1 MAHTNETTYY
11 DLPQF
16 VTTDKPAWLVDF
28 NGAMS
33 AIDTAIHNAK
43 STADTAATDSAQA
56 LLDAAAA
63 QSTADGAAAQGAGA
77 VASIA
82 PTFSATSTYSVGD
95 LVIYNNL
102 LYVCRVAITVPGAWT
117 GSTNWNRTTAGD
129 LNAAMDLRMD
139 AVEVKSQNVNPNI
152 TITKS
157 SGAWNISNI
166 AQTRYGNIISL
177 AITVLG
183 SGVAVPA
190 GTNGFTGTISVPPR
204 VRSTGMSYI
213 GTGILAISINTD
225 GTVGIRPLIDNTNWN
240 SSTGGTVSIMYIKE
254 D

>member
-95 LVIYNNL
+95 YVIYNNL
-102 LYVCRVAITVPGAWT
+102 LYVCRVAINVPGAWT
-117 GSTNWNRTTAGD
+117 GSTNWNRATVDDMNT
-129 LNAAMDLRMD
+129 AMDLRMD
-139 AVEVKSQNVNPNI
+139 AVETATTPI
-152 TITKS
+152 TPSFAITKS
-157 SGAWNISNI
+157 TGAWNISS
-166 AQTRYGNIISL
+166 ISQKQDGKVVQL
-177 AITVLG
+177 GITVLG
-183 SGVAVPA
+183 SGEQVNA
-190 GTNGFTGTISVPPR
+190 GTNGFTGTINVNPP
-204 VRSTGMSYI
+204 VRCSGMCFI
-213 GTGILAISINTD
+213 GTGLVVCVIETNGS
-225 GTVGIRPLIDNTNWN
+225 VSIRPLIANTNWD
-240 SSTGGTVSIMYIKE
+240 SSTGVTIPVTMMV
-254 D
+254 

>member
-28 NGAMS
+28 NGAMTS
-33 AIDTAIHNAK
+33 IDTAIHNAK

-95 LVIYNNL
+95 YVIYNNL

-117 GSTNWNRTTAGD
+117 GSTNWNRATVDDMNT
-129 LNAAMDLRMD
+129 AMDLRMD
-139 AVEVKSQNVNPNI
+139 AVETASTPF
-152 TITKS
+152 TPSFSITKS

-166 AQTRYGNIISL
+166 SQKQDGKVVHMSVSVIGSSEAVNAGSNGFVG
-177 AITVLG
+177 VLNFNPPIRS
-183 SGVAVPA
+183 SGVAFV
-190 GTNGFTGTISVPPR
+190 GTCIVMIVIETTGTV
-204 VRSTGMSYI
+204 Y
-213 GTGILAISINTD
+213 
-225 GTVGIRPLIDNTNWN
+225 IRPLVANTNWT
-240 SSTGGTVSIMYIKE
+240 SSDGVTIPITFMV
-254 D
+254 